1 MYRYVCIAKLR
12 KNECIAC
19 KKDLLFCVQGRVR
32 VTSTKS
38 ELRKNECIACKKN
51 LLFCVQGRVRV
62 TSTKSDYLKVRL
74 ERRDL
79 GFKPIPFDAYRIEKL
94 FPVVNISNSGKC
106 INNLSVRIS

>member
-1 MYRYVCIAKLR
+1 MHCVQKKLAFLR
-12 KNECIAC
+12 ALPSGSNFGGARVTKKNECIAC
-19 KKDLLFCVQGRVR
+19 KKD
-32 VTSTKS
+32 
-38 ELRKNECIACKKN
+38 